1 LATKSFSAALLFVTI
16 LPFVLAQDVPKLGA
30 SEVVKSQPIIVRVGP
45 SAAPGVA
52 ITPSIIAVSSFAV
65 PPSSTEGVNANGERH
80 QLRFLFRDSVS
91 QLSFFEQSPPKPAS
105 AVRVSQRMPAVGS
118 ILFVESQVGQV
129 RAQVSSPLQLVLNET
144 SKRALP
150 MIQVNFADAALP
162 SVGSIFFDQNGEL
175 IGFLTAVA
183 ASPATSATLRSTLR
197 GSQFTPAEVAVGFV
211 SSPLI
216 MQHVLRSLEARL
228 PRIEYPYVGLFTS
241 DYMGVGVRVQSVEPR
256 SPAWVGGIQPGDVI
270 TRIGQVP
277 VPNVIEFTR
286 AIWLLNPGEMVRF
299 EFKRGTRTF
308 TSSIIV
314 AQTG

>member
-1 LATKSFSAALLFVTI
+1 
-16 LPFVLAQDVPKLGA
+16 
-30 SEVVKSQPIIVRVGP
+30 
-45 SAAPGVA
+45 
-52 ITPSIIAVSSFAV
+52 
-65 PPSSTEGVNANGERH
+65 
-80 QLRFLFRDSVS
+80 
-91 QLSFFEQSPPKPAS
+91 
-105 AVRVSQRMPAVGS
+105 
-118 ILFVESQVGQV
+118 
-129 RAQVSSPLQLVLNET
+129 
-144 SKRALP
+144 

-241 DYMGVGVRVQSVEPR
+241 DYMGLGVRVQSVEPR